1 MRANFV
7 VSEVTT
13 GLRRNLTMS
22 VAMII
27 TTAISLG
34 FFGAALLLGH
44 EVGAMKDVYFD
55 KLQVSVYL
63 DDKIK
68 DTDRNALQQ
77 QLQDS
82 PEVKEVQY
90 LSKDESYERFKRLFA
105 ANKAIVDIT
114 KPEDLPASFLVKLK
128 QPERYAVI
136 QQQFSGA
143 TGVIEVQSQSQI
155 LDRIFGLFNNIRGV
169 AIAIAVIQLLAAL
182 LLISNTIQVAA
193 FHRRTE
199 TSIMRLVG
207 ASRWYTQLP
216 FILEAAV
223 AGLVGGVLAVI
234 GLVLAKTLFLDR
246 ALAEPIRS
254 GIIPEL
260 HVGSILWPTGPL
272 VLVIGMAVASIA
284 AYFTLRLYVR
294 L

>member
-7 VSEVTT
+7 LSEVAT
-13 GLRRNLTMS
+13 GLRRNLTMTI
-22 VAMII
+22 AMII

-34 FFGAALLLGH
+34 FFGAAVLVKH
-44 EVGAMKDVYFD
+44 EVGAMKSLYFD
-55 KLQVSVYL
+55 KLQVSIFL
-63 DDKIK
+63 SDNITPDQLG
-68 DTDRNALQQ
+68 ALQQ
-77 QLQDS
+77 QLQES
-82 PEVKEVQY
+82 PEVKRVDY
-90 LSKDESYERFKRLFA
+90 ISKEQSYERFKRLFA
-105 ANKAIVDIT
+105 ANKAMVEIASPDIT
-114 KPEDLPASFLVKLK
+114 PAAFLVQLK

-136 QQQFSGA
+136 QQQFTGA
-143 TGVIEVQSQSQI
+143 PGVDLVQSESQL
-155 LDRIFGLFNNIRGV
+155 LDRIFGLFNGV
-169 AIAIAVIQLLAAL
+169 RNAAIAIALIQLMAAL

-223 AGLVGGVLAVI
+223 AGLVGGFLAVV
-234 GLVLAKTLFLDR
+234 GLAASKLLFLDR

-254 GIIPEL
+254 GIVPQL
-260 HVGSILWPTGPL
+260 DVGTILWPTTPL
-272 VLVIGMAVASIA
+272 VLLLGVAVASVA
-284 AYFTLRLYVR
+284 AYVTLRLYVR

>member
-7 VSEVTT
+7 LSEVTT
-13 GLRRNLTMS
+13 GLRRNLTMTI
-22 VAMII
+22 AMVI

-34 FFGAALLLGH
+34 FFGAALLVTH

-55 KLQVSVYL
+55 KLQISVFL
-63 DDKIK
+63 RDDVKP
-68 DTDRNALQQ
+68 DQRTVLEG
-77 QLQDS
+77 QLRDS
-82 PEVKEVQY
+82 AEVKTVEYV
-90 LSKDESYERFKRLFA
+90 SKEQSYERFKRLFA

-114 KPEDLPASFLVKLK
+114 KPADLPAAFLVRLN

-136 QQQFSGA
+136 QQQFA
-143 TGVIEVQSQSQI
+143 AAPGVLEVQSENQI
-155 LDRIFGLFNNIRGV
+155 LDRIFNLFNGIRNA
-169 AIAIAVIQLLAAL
+169 AIAIALIQLLAAL
-182 LLISNTIQVAA
+182 MLISNTIQVAA

-223 AGLVGGVLAVI
+223 AGLVGGFLAVFGLI
-234 GLVLAKTLFLDR
+234 GSKLLFLDR

-254 GIIPEL
+254 GVIPQL
-260 HVGSILWPTGPL
+260 NLSTILWPTTPL
-272 VLVIGMAVASIA
+272 VLGLGVAVASVA
-284 AYFTLRLYVR
+284 AYVTLRLYVR

>member
-1 MRANFV
+1 MRANFIF
-7 VSEVTT
+7 SEVLT
-13 GLRRNLTMS
+13 GLRRNLTMT

-34 FFGAALLLGH
+34 FFGAGLLVRT
-44 EVGAMKDVYFD
+44 EVDKMKDIYFD

-63 DDKIK
+63 KDNIKPAERDK
-68 DTDRNALQQ
+68 LQQ
-77 QLQDS
+77 QLSDS
-82 PEVKEVQY
+82 PEVKGVEY
-90 LSKDESYERFKRLFA
+90 LTQQQAYERYKRLFA
-105 ANKAIVDIT
+105 ANQGLISIADPKY
-114 KPEDLPASFLVKLK
+114 LPASFVVTLNH
-128 QPERYAVI
+128 PERYAVI
-136 QQQFSGA
+136 QQGFSGSP
-143 TGVIEVQSQSQI
+143 GVDEVSSQNVI
-155 LDRIFGLFNNIRGV
+155 LDRIFNLFSKVR
-169 AIAIAVIQLLAAL
+169 IAALVIALIQLFAAL

-223 AGLVGGVLAVI
+223 AGLVGGLLATM
-234 GLVLAKTLFLDR
+234 GLLLAKVMFVDR

-254 GIIPEL
+254 GTIAALSYGDIM
-260 HVGSILWPTGPL
+260 WPTAPL
-272 VLVIGMAVASIA
+272 VLGIGVVMASVA
-284 AYFTLRLYVR
+284 AYVTLRLYVR